1 MVLDHAAVSAGRV
14 GAWCRGLPPPLL
26 MPFPAPAVPELPRP
40 EPCPHPDPG
49 NRQPGGHGESSRAPA
64 TLSVCPRVIPL
75 LPRGSLT
82 PPPPCTP
89 VLPAAGRARGLGG
102 GGGVERGQQVRGG
115 AQCPGHA
122 GAVPAVAP
130 GGAAAPAA
138 PRQRAAPH
146 VSDGDGD
153 RAGCAGGVSPAEAPA
168 LSPGAPALT
177 TSRWGCQSKPP
188 CARPRAP
195 GGSAWSVP
203 PCPSAPLLPPRPEP
217 LLSHRTTRS
226 ASSSSPPLWPI
237 SWGTAWAWATTASG
251 ASASAATSTTTT
263 AASWTCPRGESRK
276 GGSGRGWE
284 GGRCP
289 PALLTVP
296 SASSQAHTRL
306 ELQQLQPAGPGA
318 QPGAGAGLVP
328 LQRAR
333 APAAGREPPL
343 REPLPGAGRGLRL
356 RPQPGTGV
364 RGAPAEPQLPLP
376 CLKSVPR
383 SCASRPRC
391 GAGVAA
397 GGPTVCSA
405 QSCSLQECTDPC
417 CNSSTCQLVPGAQC
431 ATGDTCC
438 HDCQVPGEGPA
449 SQPLCRA
456 GFSWGATP
464 GDAVGSLPI

>member
-1 MVLDHAAVSAGRV
+1 M
-14 GAWCRGLPPPLL
+14 
-26 MPFPAPAVPELPRP
+26 
-40 EPCPHPDPG
+40 
-49 NRQPGGHGESSRAPA
+49 
-64 TLSVCPRVIPL
+64 
-75 LPRGSLT
+75 
-82 PPPPCTP
+82 
-89 VLPAAGRARGLGG
+89 
-102 GGGVERGQQVRGG
+102 
-115 AQCPGHA
+115 
-122 GAVPAVAP
+122 
-130 GGAAAPAA
+130 
-138 PRQRAAPH
+138 
-146 VSDGDGD
+146 
-153 RAGCAGGVSPAEAPA
+153 
-168 LSPGAPALT
+168 
-177 TSRWGCQSKPP
+177 SRWGCRSKPP

-203 PCPSAPLLPPRPEP
+203 PCPSVPLLPPRPEP

-296 SASSQAHTRL
+296 SASPQTHTRL

-356 RPQPGTGV
+356 RPQPGTGA

-376 CLKSVPR
+376 WLKSVPR
-383 SCASRPRC
+383 SCMSRPRC

-397 GGPTVCSA
+397 RGGSHRVLTAVLCP
-405 QSCSLQECTDPC
+405 QECTDPC

-438 HDCQVPGEGPA
+438 HDCQVPGEGSRTTTRLPA
-449 SQPLCRA
+449 PPQGWFFLGCHPQGHSGIPARLTLPLCSCAVRDICAGSLWGSATCPSSVMGSHLTAHPTPSCKTGSPALGGGRA
-456 GFSWGATP
+456 ATVAPVPPTRGSASSSWGQVRRGRR
-464 GDAVGSLPI
+464 GDGGLVWGAWAHFFLPQVPALSPAPAWPL